1 MKLPIIPK
9 CNKNF
14 QAFLHCEKWRKYL
27 TKWLIY
33 IISCVN
39 DLLIVSKVGIAIS
52 VSFFPTF
59 CAISISKYINNVIKN
74 FEKSHMKCLVP
85 FLFKTGRWPRTISS
99 DTSRS
104 KVWFSAPEYVPGR
117 SLEASTCRSAMT
129 RYISY
134 SVLWRSNDSRTFYP
148 RRSPAIVP
156 LRLADDP
163 NTELSVHRLCSI
175 WVNVF
180 KSFDLCVS
188 CISIY
193 CLNHISPS

>member
-1 MKLPIIPK
+1 
-9 CNKNF
+9 
-14 QAFLHCEKWRKYL
+14 
-27 TKWLIY
+27 
-33 IISCVN
+33 
-39 DLLIVSKVGIAIS
+39 
-52 VSFFPTF
+52 
-59 CAISISKYINNVIKN
+59 
-74 FEKSHMKCLVP
+74 MKCRVP
-85 FLFKTGRWPRTISS
+85 FLFKTGRWSSTISS
-99 DTSRS
+99 DTSRP

-117 SLEASTCRSAMT
+117 SLEASTCRGAMT

-134 SVLWRSNDSRTFYP
+134 SVLWRSNDSKTFYP
-148 RRSPAIVP
+148 RRSQAIVP

-193 CLNHISPS
+193 CINHISPSWFTWLVFTDYWHRISLLLMSYIWTVFFFKKKVFI